1 MSVFIRVGGQF
12 KVILSLNKRIYFELH
27 VPYSMFYFIQRQIK
41 RFRCALDAAP
51 DVTNLAALCPLL
63 IQ

>member
-1 MSVFIRVGGQF
+1 MSVFIGVGGRF
-12 KVILSLNKRIYFELH
+12 KVILSFQKCIYFELY
-27 VPYSMFYFIQRQIK
+27 VPYSMFCFIQRQIK

>member
-1 MSVFIRVGGQF
+1 MSVFIRADGRF
-12 KVILSLNKRIYFELH
+12 CAILSLNKRIYFELY
-27 VPYSMFYFIQRQIK
+27 VPYSVFNFIQRQIK